1 MKRILIADDEKD
13 ITEVLAKKFTQNGYE
28 IKTAS
33 NGLEAVTLARMSRYD
48 LILMDVLMPVMD
60 GYQACQELKKDEKT
74 RDIPVV
80 LVTTKELDPQ
90 GVAQRRE
97 ELEVAGY
104 VAKPASFNE
113 LLEKVKSIIG

>member
-33 NGLEAVTLARMSRYD
+33 NGAEAVTLARMSRYD

-60 GYQACQELKKDEKT
+60 GYQACQELKKDGRT
-74 RDIPVV
+74 ADVPVL